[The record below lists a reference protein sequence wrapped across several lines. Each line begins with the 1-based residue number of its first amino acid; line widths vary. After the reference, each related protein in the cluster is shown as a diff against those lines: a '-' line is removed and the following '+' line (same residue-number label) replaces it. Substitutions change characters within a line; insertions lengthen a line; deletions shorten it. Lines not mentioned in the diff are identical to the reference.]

1 MKDQKDNL
9 EQTKVFSSLNDKTAD
24 FSDTLDDLDIP
35 FMKKKETKVEDTISF
50 SEADLVDEGLNNI
63 KAAEEEINKVLLN
76 QNGNNGGGNNMAKK
90 SKKAKK
96 LSGLGK
102 FNAFLLT
109 MLFFMLAGFIGAGAI
124 WATLSAGTPDL
135 NMAVLANETS
145 SILLDKDGEQFFDLG
160 MYTETGAMYQ
170 DVEYIEMS
178 QNLIDAFVSIEDSRF
193 FKHQGFDVPRFT
205 KALIENV
212 QAGRFAQGGS
222 TITMQ
227 LIKTSHLTSAKQLT
241 RKAQEINLALE
252 LENTISKEQI
262 FEYYVNKINYG
273 AGNSRGVEGA
283 SQYYFNKTASE
294 LSISESALLAGVV
307 NRPNAFSPI
316 ENLENAYTRRK
327 QVLDLMVYHGYIDK
341 EEANLANA
349 VKIENQLTDE
359 ASAELTTSDNPY
371 LDYVNAVIDE
381 VDSRLGIDI
390 VATPLIIHTN
400 MDPKIQEDIA
410 AIQKSEGFVY
420 PDEYMQSAIAIGD
433 NETGA
438 LLGLGAGRDSQVVKG
453 RNRATRMFQ
462 QPGSVTKPLISYA
475 LAFEHLGWATSHVV
489 EDRPTQYAGT
499 DVYLSNFDG
508 VYRGEMSMK
517 EALAR
522 SINTPAYA
530 TLLQVEQEISRS
542 AVADYLHDSLGFTKV
557 NRDNYNT
564 QYAIGGS
571 TFLVSPA
578 ELFGAQAVMMNGG
591 FYTKP
596 HTVRYV
602 ETADNEIIK
611 DEFEYPKTR
620 VISEETAYL
629 VSVLEANNVTAG
641 IVNRMEVLGG
651 RPYQVYAKTG
661 TTDYADTAVHL
672 GIPEGAGKDQ
682 WMMASSKAYTS
693 VVWMG
698 WDKAEA
704 DKGTWWSNYK
714 YNMNPL
720 GKMNVRLLNTIHK
733 GQDNPGNV
741 TRPAGVASFNHVLST
756 FPYANPVDGMD
767 SEYIVTGEINKKY
780 LKLVDIDKSGLD
792 IEQVQEFNAD
802 IIAGK
807 KEKTV
812 TLSWSEYPDDGEIK
826 SATYDISLGR
836 IKATGT
842 RLFHPSW
849 IFGPVRYKATIYVD
863 GEKFEEIESED
874 NSFSQDYKIPN
885 DKTIKICGYYGNTQQ
900 NGSETCQTLD
910 NPKLNESIKIPQ
922 FITRVQIQE
931 FISEYGLDPTKW
943 TANGDESTVDPS
955 KVGQVASVK
964 YQGMRIVGRD
974 FELESLKNMDITV
987 SYYKLAGNNNNQTSL
1002 PTGSYTNFTDWATNL
1017 NLTVVATPNANA
1029 SAMVTR
1035 YKVNDDTRIYL
1046 PNEVFVGQINKIQ
1059 AFTD

>member
-1 MKDQKDNL
+1 MKEQKNNL
-9 EQTKVFSSLNDKTAD
+9 DETKIFSSINDREQNIED
-24 FSDTLDDLDIP
+24 MFDNLDIP
-35 FMKKKETKVEDTISF
+35 FMNKQTPNVEDTINF
-50 SEADLVDEGLNNI
+50 SEADLIDEGLNNI
-63 KAAEEEINKVLLN
+63 KAAEEEINKVLQT
-76 QNGNNGGGNNMAKK
+76 QNGSNGGSDNMAKNN
-90 SKKAKK
+90 KKAKK

-102 FNAFLLT
+102 FNIFLLT
-109 MLFFMLAGFIGAGAI
+109 MLLFMLAGFVGAGVI
-124 WATLSAGTPDL
+124 WAGLSSGTPEL

-160 MYTETGAMYQ
+160 MYTESGATYQ
-170 DVEYIEMS
+170 DVEYKEMS
-178 QNLIDAFVSIEDSRF
+178 QNVIDAFVSIEDSRF

-205 KALIENV
+205 KALLENIK
-212 QAGRFAQGGS
+212 AGSFAQGGS

-227 LIKTSHLTSAKQLT
+227 LIKTSHLTSDKQLK
-241 RKAQEINLALE
+241 RKAQEINLALD
-252 LENTISKEQI
+252 LENKISKDQI

-283 SQYYFNKTASE
+283 AQYYFNKTASE

-316 ENLENAYTRRK
+316 ENLKNAYTRRK

-341 EEANLANA
+341 EEAALANA

-390 VATPLIIHTN
+390 VATPLIIHTH
-400 MDPKIQEDIA
+400 MDPKIQEDIS
-410 AIQKSEGFVY
+410 AIQKGEGYVY
-420 PDEYMQSAIAIGD
+420 PDDNMQSAIAIGD

-475 LAFEHLGWATSHVV
+475 LAFEHLGWSTSHTV
-489 EDRPTQYAGT
+489 EDRPIQYAGT
-499 DVYLSNFDG
+499 DVILSNFNG
-508 VYRGEMSMK
+508 VYQGEMLIK
-517 EALAR
+517 DAVAR
-522 SINTPAYA
+522 SINTPAYS
-530 TLLQVEQEISRS
+530 TLQQVEQEISRY

-571 TFLVSPA
+571 TFLISPA

-591 FYTKP
+591 YYTKP

-611 DEFEYPKTR
+611 DEFDYPKTR

-629 VSVLEANNVTAG
+629 VSVLEANNVSAG

-651 RPYQVYAKTG
+651 RPYKVYAKTG
-661 TTDYADTAVHL
+661 TTDYADTALHL
-672 GIPEGAGKDQ
+672 GIPAGAGKDQ

-704 DKGTWWSNYK
+704 NKGTWWNNYK
-714 YNMNPL
+714 YGMNPL
-720 GKMNVRLLNTIHK
+720 GKMNVRLLNTMHK
-733 GQDNPGNV
+733 GKDNPGNV

-756 FPYANPVDGMD
+756 FPYANPIDGMD

-792 IEQVQEFNAD
+792 IEKVEEFNAD
-802 IIAGK
+802 IIADSNNK
-807 KEKTV
+807 KV

-836 IKATGT
+836 VKATGT

-849 IFGPVRYKATIYVD
+849 IFGPVQYKATIYVD
-863 GEKFEEIESED
+863 GEKFEEIESEE
-874 NSFSQDYKIPN
+874 NKFSQNFEIPN
-885 DKTIKICGYYGNTQQ
+885 DKTIKICGYYGNSQQ
-900 NGSETCQTLD
+900 NGNETCKILD
-910 NPKLNESIKIPQ
+910 NPNLNESITIPQ
-922 FITRVQIQE
+922 FTTRAQIQA
-931 FISEYGLDPTKW
+931 FISEHGLDASKW
-943 TANGDESTVDPS
+943 TENGEQATMNPAL
-955 KVGQVASVK
+955 VGQVASVRS
-964 YQGMRIVGRD
+964 QGMSIVNRD
-974 FELESLKNMDITV
+974 FELQSLKQMNITV
-987 SYYKLAGNNNNQTSL
+987 SYYKLAGNNQTTL
-1002 PTGSYTNFTDWATNL
+1002 PTGTYRNFLDWASNL
-1017 NLTVVATPNANA
+1017 NLTVVATPNVIETAI
-1029 SAMVTR
+1029 VTR
-1035 YKVNDDTRIYL
+1035 YKVNEDTRVFL
-1046 PNEVFVGQINKIQ
+1046 PNEIFSGIINKIQ
-1059 AFTD
+1059 AFID